1 MVKFLERVNF
11 AIFYHDPCCGFDYKK
26 NFVNWGKTFE
36 TEYQQILYPN
46 EVAASTGKQVET
58 VQNFVRE
65 GVKQGKRIRGAG
77 IRHSWGK
84 IFSDPEQLLVSFY
97 PYKVAKGTSRVLEDW
112 AVTMTEVEYVLAYDK
127 IEHLG
132 EIRDLKIAV
141 EVDKVKKHLVKVG
154 AGVSNDQ
161 LRRWCIKNGYQ
172 YKSNVI
178 MVEVNVF
185 GGLGTCSHGA
195 GIGTQT
201 LADYVYEIE
210 FIDYN
215 GNRQIISKSKE
226 PHLIKSAA
234 SALGLLGLVVFV
246 TLELEELD
254 IVRALPRNSYKDF
267 VSPWPKD
274 YPREKIEARRKSKD
288 WAVWNEIGHKKKHE
302 EDWEQNLKDFKKAV
316 N

>member
-1 MVKFLERVNF
+1 M
-11 AIFYHDPCCGFDYKK
+11 
-26 NFVNWGKTFE
+26 
-36 TEYQQILYPN
+36 YQQILYPS
-46 EVAASTGKQVET
+46 EEPAGTGKQVEN
-58 VQNFVRE
+58 VQRFVRE

-112 AVTMTEVEYVLAYDK
+112 AVTMTEVEDVLEHDK
-127 IEHLG
+127 IEHLNQ
-132 EIRDLKIAV
+132 IRYLGVIEDKS
-141 EVDKVKKHLVKVG
+141 KVKKHLVKVG
-154 AGVSNDQ
+154 SGVSNDQ
-161 LRRWCIKNGYQ
+161 LRRWCIKKGYQ

-178 MVEVNVF
+178 MVEVNVC

-234 SALGLLGLVVFV
+234 SALGLLGLIVFV
-246 TLELEELD
+246 TLELEELE
-254 IVRALPRNSYKDF
+254 IVRTLPRNSYKDF
-267 VSPWPKD
+267 VIPWPKN
-274 YPREKIEARRKSKD
+274 YPKEKIEARMKSKD
-288 WAVWNEIGHKKKHE
+288 WAVWKEIGHRKKHE
-302 EDWEQNLKDFKKAV
+302 ERW
-316 N
+316 